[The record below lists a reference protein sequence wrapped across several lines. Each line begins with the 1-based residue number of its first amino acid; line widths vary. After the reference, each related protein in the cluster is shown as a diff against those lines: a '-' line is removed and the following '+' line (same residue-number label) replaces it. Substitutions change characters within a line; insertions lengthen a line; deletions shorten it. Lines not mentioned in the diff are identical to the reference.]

1 MSSAHPSRRRLA
13 KRGSN
18 GRLIFAIISLG
29 LVGVVVWQLTA
40 LAVTG
45 ISQMFDA
52 AAPITKVTGIELHQ
66 TYTVSVGDTLI
77 GIAHRFGISE
87 SALSRANHLR
97 NPNNITVGERLII
110 PNSFHPARTRRLI
123 RWIAAKYHLDPA
135 FAVGLAD
142 EESGWD
148 ENAVSATGAIGVM
161 QIEPQTGVFLAQRLG
176 RNINLGVEKDNVT
189 AGVYWLS
196 YLVRYYGG
204 NERSAAAAYY
214 EGQGNL
220 ARHGYVGGAGQYVA
234 NVMALRQRYF
244 GVR

>member
-1 MSSAHPSRRRLA
+1 MSNARPRRRRLA
-13 KRGSN
+13 NRASN
-18 GRLIFAIISLG
+18 GRLIFAIISLA

-66 TYTVSVGDTLI
+66 TYTVRVGDTLI

-87 SALSRANHLR
+87 LALIRANHLR

-110 PNSFHPARTRRLI
+110 PNSFHPTRTRHLI
-123 RWIAAKYHLDPA
+123 WHIADKYHLDPA
-135 FAVGLAD
+135 FATGLAD
-142 EESGWD
+142 EESGFN
-148 ENAVSATGAIGVM
+148 ENAVSPTGAVGVM
-161 QIEPQTGVFLAQRLG
+161 QIEPQTGVFLAQKLG
-176 RNINLGVEKDNVT
+176 RSINLGVEKDNIT

-204 NERSAAAAYY
+204 NERSAAAAYF

-220 ARHGYVGGAGQYVA
+220 ARHGYVGGAGQYVG
-234 NVMALRQRYF
+234 NVMALRQRYL
-244 GVR
+244 GAH